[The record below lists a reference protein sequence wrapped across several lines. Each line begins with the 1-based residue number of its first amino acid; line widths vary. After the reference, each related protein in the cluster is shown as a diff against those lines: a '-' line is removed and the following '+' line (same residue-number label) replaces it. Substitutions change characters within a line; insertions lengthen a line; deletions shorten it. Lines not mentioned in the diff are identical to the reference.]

1 MEIWAGSRHIAGGVP
16 WTVKHISTLAM
27 SWLEWLPKTD
37 RSRWRKGTTKSIVH
51 FRTYG
56 RNRFGELIN
65 AGEQRTKL
73 GGMLLKWL
81 MMRFKDEVDGRDFL
95 FNSIKAG
102 RHPRLH
108 MLIGTN
114 LSMKA
119 PMIHIVSEGS
129 CRIRKT
135 SWKQKTHRKKWEQVL
150 PKVGEES
157 LDSNSH
163 SKFIH
168 TPYKPHPLPY
178 NRPLTHTVSSLTNFF
193 SPRTHLPFWAYGI
206 KP

>member
-1 MEIWAGSRHIAGGVP
+1 MKINLKGLRQVP
-16 WTVKHISTLAM
+16 INITLSKICLVLKAKRRKPCFDWM
-27 SWLEWLPKTD
+27 SKFPSCLLYGLGFPKN
-37 RSRWRKGTTKSIVH
+37 KPFQV
-51 FRTYG
+51 
-56 RNRFGELIN
+56 
-65 AGEQRTKL
+65 
-73 GGMLLKWL
+73 LLKWL

-193 SPRTHLPFWAYGI
+193 SPRMHLPFWAYGI